1 MRSAPATRSPWS
13 PDTRPRP
20 PGRPFDPVFQANSNG
35 APFSDPKR
43 SHGDTLQDPNETATQ
58 LTTSADFAGGFAIN
72 RNDVKTSGA
81 VGKNNVQSTSVTPPT
96 VGVITTAQD
105 GLTANAFTCT
115 GCTKTLFGD
124 WSRVTVGDGEPF
136 GSLFPV
142 TLLVYGKALPKG
154 ATQDSIDL
162 VHVLDNGSTEILSTR
177 CGATPTLNCVTV
189 TPVVPTT
196 RSPVGSTGTA
206 VQGHGLAAHALQRP
220 AAPRCPGRRAS
231 PQGVPKSFLDTCNH
245 RCQRCRR
252 VSALA
257 EGAAVSPNARTHV
270 SPPDRPTE
278 KGHRVMRRK
287 HLSRALGVLGLVPGR
302 RSSPGW
308 ARRPPDSQLV
318 DDGGEPA
325 TARRRRQ

>member
-1 MRSAPATRSPWS
+1 MRMTSFGRLFAALCLAGSFVLVASGSASAATPRWSMSVVDLPSLVANGSGAGYQVTITNAGPSNISSLFLVTKIQDSPSFLTTTQGTCSAPGSGPLTCTFGALGAGQSVTVVAGYAAPAS
-13 PDTRPRP
+13 
-20 PGRPFDPVFQANSNG
+20 GKAFDPVFQANSNG
-35 APFSDPKR
+35 ATFSDSKGR

-72 RNDVKTSGA
+72 RNDVNTSGA

-124 WSRVTVGDGEPF
+124 WSRVTVGDGQSF

-177 CGATPTLNCVTV
+177 CGVTPTLNCVTV
-189 TPVVPTT
+189 TPV
-196 RSPVGSTGTA
+196 GSNYKITGW
-206 VQGHGLAAHALQRP
+206 V
-220 AAPRCPGRRAS
+220 
-231 PQGVPKSFLDTCNH
+231 
-245 RCQRCRR
+245 
-252 VSALA
+252 
-257 EGAAVSPNARTHV
+257 
-270 SPPDRPTE
+270 DRNGGF
-278 KGHRVMRRK
+278 KGM
-287 HLSRALGVLGLVPGR
+287 G
-302 RSSPGW
+302 
-308 ARRPPDSQLV
+308 
-318 DDGGEPA
+318 
-325 TARRRRQ
+325 